1 MIEKRLLQIVV
12 ALACIVP
19 LVTGGA
25 GILSGP
31 DWLRG
36 VGSAPVD
43 LDSHF
48 RYMSGIFFGVG
59 LAFCS
64 CIPRIEIKGARFRML
79 GGFVVIGGIARLW
92 SLLSVGTPSQGH
104 VLGLC
109 MELGVVPCLMLWQ
122 AAFARRVRISQGA

>member
-1 MIEKRLLQIVV
+1 MIEKRLLQTIV

-19 LVTGGA
+19 LVTGA
-25 GILSGP
+25 SGIVSGP

-36 VGSAPVD
+36 VGPVPVD

-64 CIPRIEIKGARFRML
+64 CVLDIEGKSGRFLML
-79 GGFVVIGGIARLW
+79 GGFVVIGGLARLW
-92 SLLSVGTPSQGH
+92 SLLSVGVPSQGH
-104 VLGLC
+104 ILGLC
-109 MELGVVPCLMLWQ
+109 MELGVVPCLMAWQ
-122 AAFARRVRISQGA
+122 AGFARRSRVAA